1 MTYLA
6 VKFTNEYP
14 SSDIV
19 EFKNSH
25 DGYGLVKILDPNYK
39 GYLAYYHTELTEF
52 EYQEASKFYGEC
64 REYRSAYS
72 DVEGLEPDPD
82 SLSEGKRKTKV
93 YKTPEIEA
101 ATVSLMKKIT
111 RLRIKEVF
119 DERNNRDGDSALQQ
133 ELNACETVKDVC
145 WFLEHKFGQEIPW
158 PLAREHNLIDP
169 IKYRRM
175 NPPVWGVKF

>member
-6 VKFTNEYP
+6 VKFTKEYP
-14 SSDIV
+14 SSDLI

-25 DGYGLVKILDPNYK
+25 DGYGLIKIIDPNYQ
-39 GYLAYYHTELTEF
+39 GYLAYYHAELTEF

-64 REYRSAYS
+64 RDYRSAYS
-72 DVEGLEPDPD
+72 DVEGLEPDPE
-82 SLSEGKRKTKV
+82 SLLEGKRKTKV

-119 DERNNRDGDSALQQ
+119 DQRNDSDGDSALQQ
-133 ELNACETVKDVC
+133 ELDACETVKDVC
-145 WFLEHKFGQEIPW
+145 WFLEYKFGQEIPW

-169 IKYRRM
+169 FAYRRM
-175 NPPVWGVKF
+175 DPPAWGVKF